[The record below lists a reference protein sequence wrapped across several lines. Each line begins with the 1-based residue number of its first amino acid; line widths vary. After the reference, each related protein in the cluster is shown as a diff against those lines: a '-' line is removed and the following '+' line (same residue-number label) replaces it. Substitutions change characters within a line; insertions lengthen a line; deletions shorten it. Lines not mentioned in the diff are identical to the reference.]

1 VLWQAR
7 RSEAVAFD
15 LIASNR
21 RACID
26 HCDELLFDVAT
37 LAGMPCPTIERLCE
51 KFYDGP
57 RFTADESKAL
67 ASELRALHQVMMA
80 TPEIIQL
87 AWEARPEAYRKNYA
101 RPSSGALEAKCME
114 LVEVCEDGAR
124 SAEGLRS
131 LSD

>member
-1 VLWQAR
+1 
-7 RSEAVAFD
+7 VAFD
-15 LIASNR
+15 LIAFNR

-37 LAGMPCPTIERLCE
+37 LAGVPGPTLERLWE

-67 ASELRALHQVMMA
+67 ASELRALHQVIVA
-80 TPEIIQL
+80 NPEIIQL

-101 RPSSGALEAKCME
+101 PLPQERLR
-114 LVEVCEDGAR
+114 L
-124 SAEGLRS
+124 SAWS
-131 LSD
+131 